1 MIAVRVF
8 SRLLLLFAR
17 FAMADYKAPLRDM
30 RFVLNEVFEVSKL
43 WAQLPELAEAVDA
56 ETVEAILEEAGKV
69 IGRAIAPLSR
79 AADEE
84 GCHWNDTVVTTPA
97 GFVPAYKTYAEG
109 GWVGVGGNPEF
120 GGMGMPKAVSAQV
133 EEMVNSA
140 SLAFGLYP
148 MLTSGACVSINAH
161 ASEALKS
168 TYLPNMYAG
177 LWSGSMCLT
186 EAHAGTD
193 LGMIRTKAEPQTDG
207 SYTIS
212 GTKIFITGGEHDL
225 TENIIHL
232 VLAKLPDAPAGPK
245 GISLFLVP
253 KFLVNDDG
261 SLGERNTVSCGSIE
275 HKMGIQ
281 ASATCVIN
289 FDAAEG
295 YLIGEANKGLAAMF
309 TMMNYERL
317 GVGIQ
322 GLASGE
328 RSYQNAIEYA
338 RDRLQSRAPT
348 GAQSKDTPADPIIV
362 HPDVRRMLLTM
373 KALNEGGRAFS
384 SYVAI
389 QLDTAKYSEDAGV
402 SQRADAMVALLT
414 PIAKAFLTDM
424 GLDTTVHGQQVFGG
438 HGYIREWGQEQL
450 VRDVRIT
457 QIYEGTNGIQALDL
471 MGRKVVANGGAYYK
485 IFAEEVREFIASS
498 DSSLAEFTKPL
509 SAALTTLDELTEW
522 VLDRARSNPN
532 EIGAASVE
540 YLQVFGYTAYAY
552 MWAMMAKAALGKE
565 AQDDFYAS
573 KLGTARFY
581 FARLLPRTQSL
592 AASVKAGSESL
603 YLLQASQF

>member
-1 MIAVRVF
+1 
-8 SRLLLLFAR
+8 
-17 FAMADYKAPLRDM
+17 MADYKAPLRDM
-30 RFVLNEVFEVSKL
+30 RFVLNEVFDVSRL
-43 WAQLPELAEAVDA
+43 WAQLPALAETVDA

-69 IGRAIAPLSR
+69 ISKSIAPLSR
-79 AADEE
+79 NGDEE
-84 GCHWNDTVVTTPA
+84 GCHWKDTVVTTPA
-97 GFVPAYKTYAEG
+97 GFVQAYQTYAEG

-133 EEMVNSA
+133 EEMLNSA
-140 SLAFGLYP
+140 TLAFGLYP

-161 ASEALKS
+161 ATEELKA

-177 LWSGSMCLT
+177 IWCGSMCLT

-193 LGMIRTKAEPQTDG
+193 LGIIRTKAEPQGDG
-207 SYTIS
+207 SYKVTGS
-212 GTKIFITGGEHDL
+212 KIFITGGEHDL

-253 KFLVNDDG
+253 KYMVNADG
-261 SLGERNTVSCGSIE
+261 SLGARNTVACGSIE

-281 ASATCVIN
+281 ASATCVMN
-289 FDAAEG
+289 FDEAVG
-295 YLIGEANKGLAAMF
+295 YLIGEPNKGLAAMF

-328 RSYQNAIEYA
+328 RSYQNAVDYA
-338 RDRLQSRAPT
+338 RDRLQSRSPT
-348 GAQSKDTPADPIIV
+348 GAQHKDKVADPIIV

-373 KALNEGGRAFS
+373 KASNEGGRAFS
-384 SYVAI
+384 TYVAM
-389 QLDTAKYSEDAGV
+389 QLDIAKFSEDDAAR
-402 SQRADAMVALLT
+402 QRADDLVALLT
-414 PIAKAFLTDM
+414 PVAKAFLTDL
-424 GLDTTVHGQQVFGG
+424 GLETTVHGQQVFGG
-438 HGYIREWGQEQL
+438 HGYLREWGQEQL

-471 MGRKVVANGGAYYK
+471 MGRKIVANGGAYYQL
-485 IFAEEVREFIASS
+485 FADEIRQFIASS
-498 DSSLAEFTKPL
+498 DASQSEFTQPL
-509 SAALTTLDELTEW
+509 SAALDTLDELTYW
-522 VLDRARSNPN
+522 IVDRARINAN

-540 YLQVFGYTAYAY
+540 YLHVFGYTAYAY
-552 MWAMMAKAALGKE
+552 MWAMMAKAASGKE

-581 FARLLPRTQSL
+581 FARLLPRIHSL
-592 AASVKAGSESL
+592 SASVKAGSETL
-603 YLLQASQF
+603 FLLEASQF